1 VTTTCAATKRF
12 GGIVCC
18 FARNLTIR
26 EDFAPKPRHVQW
38 TPHKSDCA
46 YGVRRRLKGRSSR
59 HLLLWRGAGSW
70 AQRRLSRRIRRP
82 TENFR
87 AQAVL
92 LALYVGVRAIDPFSV
107 FIMPFSI
114 AVLEFDSFI
123 TSRSSLLP
131 SRSVGGLLRQF
142 PGGKRLRKNIADFI
156 SPTAVMFDDLIS
168 NVRHIRL
175 SFSALSKGPHAL

>member
-1 VTTTCAATKRF
+1 M
-12 GGIVCC
+12 
-18 FARNLTIR
+18 
-26 EDFAPKPRHVQW
+26 
-38 TPHKSDCA
+38 
-46 YGVRRRLKGRSSR
+46 RSSAVSR
-59 HLLLWRGAGSW
+59 EISLSAKTSRRSRATSNGRLRKATVRTEFAGYLLDNLLLWRGAGSW
-70 AQRRLSRRIRRP
+70 AQRRLLGRIRRP

-92 LALYVGVRAIDPFSV
+92 LALYVGIRAIDPFSV

-123 TSRSSLLP
+123 ASRSSLLP

-175 SFSALSKGPHAL
+175 SFSALSKGPRAL